1 MPVNCCGTVSSSFE
15 EFINDFIK
23 TKEYVR
29 IDKKHLLVD
38 SQEYLKLLLR
48 IGDELETYITMFV
61 RMLDDSFKNKNVT
74 ISDFYQ
80 VAQNECKCLFKKS
93 VFLTSEKWI
102 IYPWDFKVNGNR
114 IIAPNWWRIYNK
126 IKHEKY
132 FSDTAT
138 NEIYKRK
145 ANQKN
150 VLYALSALYLL
161 HICVKNSSCPM
172 TLQKMLANEIGSQ
185 VEICEYSNSSTENL
199 FSVLLNKNF
208 HTNGKLFCLNTETML
223 TKEEYSLYIGVK

>member
-1 MPVNCCGTVSSSFE
+1 
-15 EFINDFIK
+15 
-23 TKEYVR
+23 
-29 IDKKHLLVD
+29 
-38 SQEYLKLLLR
+38 
-48 IGDELETYITMFV
+48 MFV